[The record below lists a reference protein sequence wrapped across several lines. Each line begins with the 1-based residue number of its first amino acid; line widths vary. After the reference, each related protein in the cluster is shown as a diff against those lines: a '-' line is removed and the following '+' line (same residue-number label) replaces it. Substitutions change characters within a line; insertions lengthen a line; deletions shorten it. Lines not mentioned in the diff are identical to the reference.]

1 MKPNTPNHPKFEQ
14 LRTALGV
21 PKYAVVG
28 ILETLWN
35 TTAKFFPD
43 DAGIGRWSAKRIA
56 GAIGWE
62 GDAKSLVKALLDT
75 GWIDRVRDAR
85 KFVIHDW
92 DDHKPEYLRDR
103 ERKAAYRRKNPRQN
117 SVSRDSPG
125 TKRER
130 PGQSA
135 PLLCSVSDDDE
146 ETRGRANRPEP
157 LNGHPLPEPDESV
170 IPLAEANRRAAASAT
185 KGDELDVQ
193 VQAYFRER
201 FDVGLRCGPKQHGHM
216 RDCVQL
222 IGWARTRLA
231 VDEAITRKARDPTA
245 YALGIAKS
253 SEPEHA
259 RAPPALG
266 PRKPRPPIRHH
277 S

>member
-1 MKPNTPNHPKFEQ
+1 MG
-14 LRTALGV
+14 L

-28 ILETLWN
+28 VLEMLWHA
-35 TTAKFFPD
+35 TADFFPE

-62 GDAKSLVKALLDT
+62 GDAKALLKALLDT
-75 GWIDRVRDAR
+75 GWLDRVRDER
-85 KFVIHDW
+85 KIVIHDW
-92 DDHKPEYLRDR
+92 EHHKPKYLRDR
-103 ERKAAYRRKNPRQN
+103 QRQASIRRTKQGPGDVSPTVADCRATIRKRSRQSPPLN
-117 SVSRDSPG
+117 SGSG
-125 TKRER
+125 I
-130 PGQSA
+130 
-135 PLLCSVSDDDE
+135 DE
-146 ETRGRANRPEP
+146 EMTHPRARETMGPP
-157 LNGHPLPEPDESV
+157 LNGHGRPNGHHLPEPDEGV
-170 IPLAEANRRAAASAT
+170 IPLEEANRRAAASAP